1 MQSSRETVCVSECHL
16 EAFTCEILTRIGFPS
31 PAVEVAARQ
40 LVESDL
46 VGCYSHGVA
55 LLPWYHEL
63 VSNDEMNPDAEVK
76 VAWDRGAMVGLD
88 GRFGVGQLCG
98 AMAADVGVER
108 ARAYGISFV
117 VGRNAGHL
125 GRLGHYTASIARAG
139 CASVLSINYE
149 GGGQTVA
156 PYGGTEARL
165 SNNPVSIGAPAPATP
180 VVTDMALSA
189 AAGVKVLTA
198 LERRQSL
205 AQGWL
210 MEADG
215 TPSTDPRALAR
226 GGTLQPLGSQPA
238 GHKGYGLIVLL
249 DIFSGILSGGGACR
263 AGTPNQFLNAFCLI
277 TIDVERARTRREYDA
292 EVETLRRY
300 VKSAALRPDH
310 DEIFFP
316 GELEAITAE
325 RQRAEGIGVDAHT
338 WTQLGT
344 LAERLGA
351 VLPPTS
357 PTEDRPHD
365 RRRTREA

>member
-1 MQSSRETVCVSECHL
+1 MQSPRENVCVSERRL
-16 EAFTCEILTRIGFPS
+16 EGFTCDILSRIGFPS
-31 PAVEVAARQ
+31 PAADVVARQ

-46 VGCYSHGVA
+46 SGCYSHGVA

-63 VSNDEMNPDAEVK
+63 VINDEMNPDAVVEL
-76 VAWDRGAMVGLD
+76 AWDRGAMVGLD

-108 ARAYGISFV
+108 ARRYGISCV

-125 GRLGHYTASIARAG
+125 GRLGHYTEAIARAG
-139 CASVLSINYE
+139 CASILSINYE

-165 SNNPVSIGAPAPATP
+165 SNNPVSIGAPAPTTP

-198 LERRQSL
+198 RERRQ
-205 AQGWL
+205 AVPPGWL

-215 TPSTDPRALAR
+215 TASTDPLALER
-226 GGTLQPLGSQPA
+226 GGTLQPLGSQTA

-249 DIFSGILSGGGACR
+249 DILSGILSGGGACH
-263 AGTPNQFLNAFCLI
+263 AGAPRQFLNAFCLI
-277 TIDVERARTRREYDA
+277 TIDVERARIRGEYDA
-292 EVETLRRY
+292 EVEALRRY
-300 VKSAALRPDH
+300 VKSSALRPEH

-316 GELEAITAE
+316 GEREAVSTE
-325 RQRAEGIGVDAHT
+325 RQRATGIGVDANT
-338 WTQLGT
+338 WKQLGT
-344 LAERLGA
+344 LANRVGA
-351 VLPPTS
+351 VLPPMSTTAD
-357 PTEDRPHD
+357 PPHGP
-365 RRRTREA
+365 RRTGQA